1 MTQMLSTGALVILL
15 GAATLSA
22 QPAQNPYSTM
32 VKDGWNSLKKNLS
45 ASAAKMADADYA
57 FKPTPQVRSFGQ
69 ILGHLANEHYL
80 ICAAVKGEK
89 SQYATTDFEK
99 VTSKAELVAAFDKSI
114 AYCDGAY
121 TSMTDAAGTQPVEVF
136 GEKMMKLA
144 ALQTNLTHGSE
155 HYGNLVTYMRL
166 KGVVPPSST
175 GQSRLALQQ
184 RRFAACGILA
194 RHAGCIESQ
203 PARSAAGLL
212 GPEQHDHRQLA
223 PGRARRDYGRQ
234 RDAGQSVHRDVVRA
248 HALRTARLRR

>member
-1 MTQMLSTGALVILL
+1 MKHLLSTGALVLLL
-15 GAATLSA
+15 GTATLTA
-22 QPAQNPYSTM
+22 QSAQNPYSTM
-32 VKDGWNSLKKNLS
+32 VREGWNSLKKNLS
-45 ASAAKMADADYA
+45 ASAAKMGDADYG

-89 SQYATTDFEK
+89 SPNTTDFEK

-121 TSMTDAAGTQPVEVF
+121 ASMSDAAGTQHVEVF

-144 ALQTNLTHGSE
+144 ALQVNLTHGSE

-175 GQSRLALQQ
+175 GQ
-184 RRFAACGILA
+184 
-194 RHAGCIESQ
+194 
-203 PARSAAGLL
+203 
-212 GPEQHDHRQLA
+212 
-223 PGRARRDYGRQ
+223 
-234 RDAGQSVHRDVVRA
+234 
-248 HALRTARLRR
+248 

>member
-1 MTQMLSTGALVILL
+1 MTHMLSTGALVILL

-22 QPAQNPYSTM
+22 QSASNPYSTM
-32 VKDGWNSLKKNLS
+32 VKDGWYSLKKNLS

-89 SQYATTDFEK
+89 SPYATTDFEK

-121 TSMTDAAGTQPVEVF
+121 TSITDAAGTQPVEVF

-155 HYGNLVTYMRL
+155 HYGNLVTYMRM
-166 KGVVPPSST
+166 KGIVPPSST
-175 GQSRLALQQ
+175 GQ
-184 RRFAACGILA
+184 
-194 RHAGCIESQ
+194 
-203 PARSAAGLL
+203 
-212 GPEQHDHRQLA
+212 
-223 PGRARRDYGRQ
+223 
-234 RDAGQSVHRDVVRA
+234 
-248 HALRTARLRR
+248 

>member
-1 MTQMLSTGALVILL
+1 MTHMLSTGALVLLL
-15 GAATLSA
+15 GAATFAA
-22 QPAQNPYSTM
+22 QSAQNPYSTM
-32 VKDGWNSLKKNLS
+32 VRDGWNSLKKNLS

-89 SQYATTDFEK
+89 SPNTADFEK

-121 TSMTDAAGTQPVEVF
+121 TSMTDASGTQPVEVF
-136 GEKMMKLA
+136 GEKMMKLG

-155 HYGNLVTYMRL
+155 HYGNLVTYMRM

-175 GQSRLALQQ
+175 GQ
-184 RRFAACGILA
+184 
-194 RHAGCIESQ
+194 
-203 PARSAAGLL
+203 
-212 GPEQHDHRQLA
+212 
-223 PGRARRDYGRQ
+223 
-234 RDAGQSVHRDVVRA
+234 
-248 HALRTARLRR
+248 